1 MTLDSRYQKIA
12 YLEQLRDLLSTLYG
26 VKDERSNEYRAH
38 KHRLDG
44 FIHAGLHIKL
54 ATHEELQE
62 VVESEHIQ
70 AFGMGVN
77 SEGLIL
83 DALTGL
89 LAKTGLSMINLPTSG
104 LIPNCGDV

>member
-54 ATHEELQE
+54 ATHKELQE

-70 AFGMGVN
+70 AFGMTRKQRR
-77 SEGLIL
+77 L
-83 DALTGL
+83 DLRRTNWA
-89 LAKTGLSMINLPTSG
+89 SG
-104 LIPNCGDV
+104 KDWSQYDKPAYERANT